1 MADSVSFNVTIVP
14 EFPVATVLL
23 AIGIIIVT
31 IAVQGRRQRLI

>member
-1 MADSVSFNVTIVP
+1 MVP
-14 EFPVATVLL
+14 EFPIATVLL